1 VNQTEFIAATAII
14 LFVVFLLGWFTHW
27 AIARFSRVT
36 KAEMGE
42 LESMAQSLHEAEE
55 ERDQALVLLEERE
68 RELSAQMAQTE
79 AELAAAMEGLRDARR
94 ETQDLRSQIEKSAR
108 SGR

>member
-1 VNQTEFIAATAII
+1 MNHSEFVAATAII

-42 LESMAQSLHEAEE
+42 LEAMAQSLHEAEE
-55 ERDQALVLLEERE
+55 ERDQALVLLEQRE
-68 RELSAQMAQTE
+68 REMSNQVTQTE
-79 AELAAAMEGLRDARR
+79 AELAAAMDGLREARH
-94 ETQDLRSQIEKSAR
+94 EAQQLRSYIEQNAQT
-108 SGR
+108 GG

>member
-1 VNQTEFIAATAII
+1 MNHSEFVAATAII

-42 LESMAQSLHEAEE
+42 LESMAQSLHDAEE
-55 ERDQALVLLEERE
+55 ERDQALVLLEQRE
-68 RELSAQMAQTE
+68 REMSNQMAQTE
-79 AELAAAMEGLRDARR
+79 AELAAAMDGLREARH
-94 ETQDLRSQIEKSAR
+94 EAQQLRSYIEQNAPTGS
-108 SGR
+108 